1 MHLKER
7 WGVGGFSHLS
17 SAFSLSNEWLATA
30 VLLGRVDQGYV
41 GSYVGSL
48 EKAIATHSSTLAWKI
63 PWMEEPCRLQSMGS
77 LRVGHDWATSLSLF
91 TFMHW
96 RRKWQPTPVFLP
108 GESQGQGSLV
118 AAVYGVTQSRT
129 RLKWQQHTS
138 NPAWNQISRCP
149 WGTVAMEVSAQ
160 VSAPENLQLRMG
172 LADSLQLAHLVSLQ
186 CSLGAMPSLGC
197 SQPREACARRDLELA
212 ISAWHETLLK
222 AILFLGSP
230 LAETFFRMAC
240 SLRLLSPNPLPS
252 SLLPLEALGLL
263 FPPFFIHSLR
273 HIRFHHGSY
282 SRTLKLALRFI
293 RKPIYSYSLLLGS

>member
-1 MHLKER
+1 MKSDFQVPMGNGSHGGIGSGLCPREPATED
-7 WGVGGFSHLS
+7 GVGRQPPAGPPCFP
-17 SAFSLSNEWLATA
+17 A
-30 VLLGRVDQGYV
+30 VFPGGN
-41 GSYVGSL
+41 
-48 EKAIATHSSTLAWKI
+48 A
-63 PWMEEPCRLQSMGS
+63 
-77 LRVGHDWATSLSLF
+77 
-91 TFMHW
+91 
-96 RRKWQPTPVFLP
+96 LP
-108 GESQGQGSLV
+108 
-118 AAVYGVTQSRT
+118 
-129 RLKWQQHTS
+129 
-138 NPAWNQISRCP
+138 
-149 WGTVAMEVSAQ
+149 
-160 VSAPENLQLRMG
+160 
-172 LADSLQLAHLVSLQ
+172 
-186 CSLGAMPSLGC
+186 GC

-230 LAETFFRMAC
+230 LAETFSRMAC